1 MGRTVTLPSVPAAW
15 RSRNLRL
22 WSGCVLGLYLV
33 THFLNIALGLVSVKA
48 MDGATPWLSA
58 MWRSPPGTVLLAG
71 ALLTHF
77 GLSLHALYRRRT
89 LHMTKRESA
98 QLGFGLL
105 FPFLIVSHVVGT
117 RIEPALTGVAS
128 TYTDQVRALWVTA
141 PMNGGRQVLALLV
154 GWAHGCFGFWFWLR
168 TKPWFPRWTWLLYPA
183 ALLLP
188 VLALLGFAEAG
199 REIVDRAEV
208 AAPVLNAATH
218 ALVSPDTLRELLYAG
233 FAGAIAAVLAAR
245 AVRYFHGRHKRI
257 RIRYADGRTLSVPLG
272 YSVLEAS
279 REGQIPHVSMCGG
292 RGRCST
298 CRIRILTGA
307 DLLPPPSPQEV
318 ATLTRSQAAPDI
330 RLACQLRP
338 HHDLT
343 VMPVFAAP
351 RSRTGNLQSPRVGSA
366 SHERELAVLFC
377 DLRGFTR
384 RAEQWLPFDTV
395 FLLNRY
401 CELVGEAVEQAGGY
415 LDKFIGDGA
424 MALFGLASTPE
435 AACRQAL
442 AAAAQIAQ
450 SLDAMN
456 TEFAAEL
463 VEPLRIAMG
472 LHTGPGIVG
481 DMGYGQAIRLTAV
494 GDGINVASRLEGEA
508 KDLDVEAVISTALL
522 RRAGFDFRAYR
533 QHRFAIRGRV
543 EPIDAVLVPEA
554 SRLVDG
560 RSSTS
565 REREA
570 SQDEATI
577 GL

>member
-1 MGRTVTLPSVPAAW
+1 
-15 RSRNLRL
+15 
-22 WSGCVLGLYLV
+22 
-33 THFLNIALGLVSVKA
+33 
-48 MDGATPWLSA
+48 
-58 MWRSPPGTVLLAG
+58 
-71 ALLTHF
+71 
-77 GLSLHALYRRRT
+77 
-89 LHMTKRESA
+89 MTKRESA

-128 TYTDQVRALWVTA
+128 TYADQVRALWVTA
-141 PMNGGRQVLALLV
+141 PMNGGRQVLALVV

-199 REIVDRAEV
+199 REIVDRADV
-208 AAPVLNAATH
+208 AAPVFGAATH
-218 ALVSPDTLRELLYAG
+218 ALVAPDEICESSSTRA
-233 FAGAIAAVLAAR
+233 LAAPSR
-245 AVRYFHGRHKRI
+245 PFWRHGWSATSAAGTSASASITRMGVTI
-257 RIRYADGRTLSVPLG
+257 SVPLG

-307 DLLPPPSPQEV
+307 DLLSPPSLQEA
-318 ATLTRSQAAPDI
+318 ATLARSQAAADI

-338 HHDLT
+338 RHDLT

-351 RSRTGNLQSPRVGSA
+351 RARNSQSAGTPDRRGQPRARTGR
-366 SHERELAVLFC
+366 VLFC

-442 AAAAQIAQ
+442 AAAAQIGR
-450 SLDAMN
+450 SLEAMN

-463 VEPLRIAMG
+463 GEPLRIAMG

-522 RRAGFDFRAYR
+522 RRAGFDFRSYR

-543 EPIDAVLVPEA
+543 APIDAVLVPEA

-560 RSSTS
+560 RSSRP

-577 GL
+577 GLRAARRRPTAPH

>member
-1 MGRTVTLPSVPAAW
+1 MTLPNSPAPW

-22 WSGCVLGLYLV
+22 WSGAILGLYLV
-33 THFLNIALGLVSVKA
+33 AHFFNIALGLVSVKA
-48 MDGATPWLSA
+48 MDGAAPWLSA
-58 MWRSPPGTVLLAG
+58 AWRSPPGTLLLGG

-77 GLSLHALYRRRT
+77 GLSLRALYRRRT
-89 LHMTKRESA
+89 LHMTKREAA
-98 QLGFGLL
+98 QLGLGLL
-105 FPFLIVSHVVGT
+105 FPFLIVSHIVGT

-128 TYTDQVRALWVTA
+128 TYADQVRALWITA
-141 PMNGGRQVLALLV
+141 PMSGGRQVLALLV
-154 GWAHGCFGFWFWLR
+154 GWAHGCLGFWFWLR

-199 REIVDRAEV
+199 REIVERADA
-208 AAPVLNAATH
+208 AAPVVGVAASAFVT
-218 ALVSPDTLRELLYAG
+218 PDTVRALLYAA

-245 AVRYFHGRHKRI
+245 SVRYVRGRHKLVRI
-257 RIRYADGRTLSVPLG
+257 HYADGRNVSVPLG

-307 DLLPPPSPQEV
+307 HLLAPPSPQET
-318 ATLTRSQAAPDI
+318 ATLARSQAAADI

-338 HHDLT
+338 RHDIT

-351 RSRTGNLQSPRVGSA
+351 KSRTANLHGARLGSA

-401 CELVGEAVEQAGGY
+401 CEFVGEAVEQAGGY

-424 MALFGLASTPE
+424 MALFGLGTTTE

-442 AAAAQIAQ
+442 AAAAQIAL

-481 DMGYGQAIRLTAV
+481 DMGYGQAVRLTAV

-508 KDLDVEAVISTALL
+508 KDLDVEAVISVALM
-522 RRAGFDFRAYR
+522 RRAGFDIRAYR
-533 QHRFAIRGRV
+533 QQRFAIRGRV
-543 EPIDAVLVPEA
+543 EPVDAVLVPEA
-554 SRLVDG
+554 AGLIDG

-565 REREA
+565 RDREA
-570 SQDEATI
+570 RQGEATI
-577 GL
+577 G